1 MGLQASPRRPFK
13 SSNAKQGKNIRSW
26 RYTKSRN
33 KSCKK
38 ICHSENIECFVGNYG
53 AESFDVGQLQ
63 QGFNRTELVIFPHWH
78 IAGKRL
84 ANQGLDYVT
93 AGVYGEVL
101 GGHYGSAMLLSG
113 WGKAVAVGSQIFKN
127 ATNSIDLKNHL
138 GLKKIN
144 KPWQLKNTLW
154 KNIENPIRVINE
166 DLEFSM
172 QRLTD
177 RGIKNSENLIE
188 AFIAEHR
195 ATQLINSQILSCR
208 ASLDIALPFCD
219 QELLDFSWKV
229 PMAQKTQNALTRD
242 LLRLIAPDL
251 LDYPTA
257 ATLLPAYFPILF
269 QEASRALRVL
279 LEEAQYKLTHAT
291 AGHINAPSWSWLNN
305 EFLRT
310 GSALTNI
317 LDDLRCDFW
326 DMEALA
332 QGIKTPEKFEPG
344 KYTMNNLLN
353 RFLKIYSVDLMLR

>member
-229 PMAQKTQNALTRD
+229 PMAQKL
-242 LLRLIAPDL
+242 
-251 LDYPTA
+251 
-257 ATLLPAYFPILF
+257 
-269 QEASRALRVL
+269 
-279 LEEAQYKLTHAT
+279 
-291 AGHINAPSWSWLNN
+291 
-305 EFLRT
+305 
-310 GSALTNI
+310 
-317 LDDLRCDFW
+317 
-326 DMEALA
+326 
-332 QGIKTPEKFEPG
+332 KTP
-344 KYTMNNLLN
+344 
-353 RFLKIYSVDLMLR
+353 